1 MFDEL
6 GIGEVID
13 RATRHQPETRI
24 VTTGDAGNAMGLN
37 GLSCVNQPRYLV
49 PRCFQDKPTLRLLAP
64 LLIEAHHLNDD
75 ALGRALD
82 TL

>member
-1 MFDEL
+1 MFDAL

-24 VTTGDAGNAMGLN
+24 VTPGDAVTAMVLN
-37 GLSCVNQPRYLV
+37 GLGLGNQQRYWV
-49 PRCFQDKPTLRLLAP
+49 PRFFQDQPTSRRLAP
-64 LLIEAHHLNDD
+64 VLIEAHHLNDE